1 MTMSSPASHDPG
13 SRPGEPGVMW
23 SWHYSLHSTGRKF
36 NQSSAGQENVTS
48 DQAEARREIG
58 LDFPSIIQTRVD
70 MAGAGGVLD
79 INKETSDQMNV
90 TLYL

>member
-1 MTMSSPASHDPG
+1 M
-13 SRPGEPGVMW
+13 
-23 SWHYSLHSTGRKF
+23 
-36 NQSSAGQENVTS
+36 TS
-48 DQAEARREIG
+48 DQAKARREIG